1 MVKLNVVV
9 DFKDKETLKR
19 HYVGEVIERKEA
31 RAKELI
37 NKGVAKEIVEVKD
50 VKPKRKSNGI

>member
-19 HYVGEVIERKEA
+19 HYVGEVIDRTEE

-37 NKGVAKEIVEVKD
+37 NKGVAKEIDEAKE
-50 VKPKRKSNGI
+50 VKPKKKK